1 MMKEDN
7 MKKNLLTASAIAFAY
22 SPIALSHPGHDHS
35 HWASDSLHIIFAASI
50 AGVITVAA
58 FALKKAYKKSDTQEH

>member
-1 MMKEDN
+1 

-35 HWASDSLHIIFAASI
+35 HWTANSVHLMFAASI
-50 AGVITVAA
+50 VGVIAVAV
-58 FALKKAYKKSDTQEH
+58 FAMKKIHKNSDTQEH